1 MKPSTEK
8 VLFEETRIRTPL
20 ILRWSQVTSNKEAA
34 LPLNVLL
41 SPENKTMYDP
51 ITALTASHSAYNLR
65 WPELSNTSSFYTQIF
80 LNVTFEI
87 VV

>member
-1 MKPSTEK
+1 MKHSTEK
-8 VLFEETRIRTPL
+8 VLLEETRIRTPL
-20 ILRWSQVTSNKEAA
+20 ILRSQVTSNKEVA

-65 WPELSNTSSFYTQIF
+65 
-80 LNVTFEI
+80 
-87 VV
+87 

>member
-20 ILRWSQVTSNKEAA
+20 ILISQVTSNKEVA

>member
-1 MKPSTEK
+1 MKPSTGK

-20 ILRWSQVTSNKEAA
+20 ILRSQVTSNKEVA